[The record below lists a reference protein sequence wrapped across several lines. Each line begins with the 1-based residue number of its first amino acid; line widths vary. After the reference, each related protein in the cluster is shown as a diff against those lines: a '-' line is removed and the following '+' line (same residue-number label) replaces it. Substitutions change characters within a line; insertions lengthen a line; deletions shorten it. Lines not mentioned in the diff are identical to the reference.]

1 MVTVLKK
8 NRRAQVTNTQITK
21 IIAEEIVPWEY
32 NSMIG
37 LGSLSQE
44 VTLEMSLEWQEGTKT
59 REKTYLGTEN
69 KR

>member
-21 IIAEEIVPWEY
+21 IIAEESVPWEY

-44 VTLEMSLEWQEGTKT
+44 VTLEMSLE
-59 REKTYLGTEN
+59 
-69 KR
+69 